1 MNTEK
6 NDDEF
11 GNMNDVATVQ
21 LDSVKG
27 SVSCEMS
34 HEQKCP

>member
-11 GNMNDVATVQ
+11 GNVNDVAALFGVF
-21 LDSVKG
+21 L
-27 SVSCEMS
+27 
-34 HEQKCP
+34 